1 MYVLLRH
8 IDRRADF
15 GAAEVPDCC
24 LYLLYIRLSLIVG
37 YEYMKTNALLMP
49 FKLKIEQEY
58 PVTNPKVDNYTEVSR
73 KLKFNGPIYQ

>member
-1 MYVLLRH
+1 MSTNLLARNNILVYVLLRH

-58 PVTNPKVDNYTEVSR
+58 PTCHESKS
-73 KLKFNGPIYQ
+73 